1 MLKELF
7 LKCKRLILFCITGC
21 INTLVDFCAFTVSAE
36 LLQLSAALSQVIG
49 YAMGLVCS
57 FLLNKNLT
65 FRDGHGAAGRQ
76 VLLFILVN
84 AVSLGVS
91 SLLISLLTAA
101 SLNKYLAK
109 IIVTLVSMCINYFG
123 YKHLV
128 FQIRNHEE
136 DTDHE

>member
-7 LKCKRLILFCITGC
+7 LKCKRLILFCFTGC
-21 INTLVDFCAFTVSAE
+21 INTLVDFCAFTFAAE
-36 LLQLSAALSQVIG
+36 LLHLSAALSQAIG
-49 YAMGLVCS
+49 YAVGLVCS
-57 FLLNKNLT
+57 FVLNKNLT

-76 VLLFILVN
+76 ALLFIVVN

-136 DTDHE
+136 DSRHE

>member
-1 MLKELF
+1 MLKALF
-7 LKCKRLILFCITGC
+7 QKFRRLILFCITGC
-21 INTLVDFCAFTVSAE
+21 INTLVDFGVFTVCAE
-36 LLQLSAALSQVIG
+36 LLHFGAGVSQAAG
-49 YAMGLVCS
+49 YVSGVVCS

-65 FRDGHGAAGRQ
+65 FRDGHGKAGRQ

-91 SLLISLLTAA
+91 SFLISLLTAA
-101 SLNKYLAK
+101 ELNKYLAK

-136 DTDHE
+136 DSRHE